1 MFVPRQLLCVRQVEP
16 FAGIVDAVRL
26 TIPRVLFNMQAVGP
40 FKRKRRMNDVV
51 VKGQSIRR
59 RRRRRRFV
67 FTALVHACTQL
78 HRCSVRGC
86 SCLLF
91 RGNSCLCCTEATAV
105 FCTEATAVFCIE
117 ATAVF

>member
-51 VKGQSIRR
+51 VKGQSVRRRR

-67 FTALVHACTQL
+67 FTALVHGCAQL
-78 HRCSVRGC
+78 HCCSVRGC
-86 SCLLF
+86 SCLLC
-91 RGNSCLCCTEATAV
+91 RGYSCILYRGYS
-105 FCTEATAVFCIE
+105 F
-117 ATAVF
+117 

>member
-59 RRRRRRFV
+59 RRRRRFV
-67 FTALVHACTQL
+67 FTALVHGCAQL
-78 HRCSVRGC
+78 HCCSVRGC
-86 SCLLF
+86 SCLLC
-91 RGNSCLCCTEATAV
+91 RGYSCILYRGYS
-105 FCTEATAVFCIE
+105 F
-117 ATAVF
+117 